1 MMAMLGS
8 FIAART
14 FASRSKRARRSGSCA
29 SAAGSTL
36 MATSRERLASWA
48 VAVGTAV
55 ARCPPHRPVLA
66 LLAHTVLT
74 SDSGIFG
81 AEAHVRVGLQDLDRW
96 QQGIQAGFE
105 TLPAHAM
112 TMASTPQHL

>member
-1 MMAMLGS
+1 MA
-8 FIAART
+8 R
-14 FASRSKRARRSGSCA
+14 ASRSKRSLNFSFA
-29 SAAGSTL
+29 TL
-36 MATSRERLASWA
+36 MATVRFSLVSTA

-55 ARCPPHRPVLA
+55 AHCPPHRPVLA

-81 AEAHVRVGLQDLDRW
+81 AEAHVRVGVQDLDRW